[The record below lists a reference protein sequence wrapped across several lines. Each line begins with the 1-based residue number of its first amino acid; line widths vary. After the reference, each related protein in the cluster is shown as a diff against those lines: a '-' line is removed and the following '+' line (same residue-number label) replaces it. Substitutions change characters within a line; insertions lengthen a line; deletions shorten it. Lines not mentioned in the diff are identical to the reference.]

1 MRNIVRCKIILIQAA
16 EEALLTIT
24 PLDIAFVKQLKRPTR
39 LIRQMM
45 DCVLI
50 LFGLPLRNPIR
61 IDPELQGPEPSWES
75 SLRVW
80 ISFLRKYILKLNLFS
95 FQLLSDNSFLQ
106 NLKAF
111 PRDRINDEQIELLQ
125 PYFRVSDY
133 TLEGAEKAA
142 GAIAGLLTWTRSM
155 ADFFYVNKR
164 VMPLKGNL
172 AMQEARLVI
181 ANGQLQIAQKELD
194 RREAEVAA
202 AQAEYDIAMA
212 IKQRLQDN
220 LDRTLRRMNAARELI
235 SGLADEQERWTEQ
248 SKQFKAQ
255 IGR

>member
-1 MRNIVRCKIILIQAA
+1 
-16 EEALLTIT
+16 
-24 PLDIAFVKQLKRPTR
+24 
-39 LIRQMM
+39 
-45 DCVLI
+45 
-50 LFGLPLRNPIR
+50 
-61 IDPELQGPEPSWES
+61 
-75 SLRVW
+75 
-80 ISFLRKYILKLNLFS
+80 
-95 FQLLSDNSFLQ
+95 LSDNSFLQ

-133 TLEGAEKAA
+133 TLEGAKTAA

-194 RREAEVAA
+194 LREAEVAE

-212 IKQRLQDN
+212 IKKRLQDN